1 MGQHAVR
8 DSEIACIAQKGDQEG
23 MVCIRKNSAR
33 AAEYFQA
40 GIDAILTSDFLD
52 PKARPSV
59 SLRTTLALV

>member
-1 MGQHAVR
+1 MLCVILRLRALL
-8 DSEIACIAQKGDQEG
+8 QKGDQEG
-23 MVCIRKNSAR
+23 MVCMRKNSAR